1 MVVYTDFI
9 GSGTGSS
16 TGIGRV
22 ADYANIGMW
31 YGASGDGAVVFDN
44 GDEVRAILQTSVEN
58 HDGYHDFDIDQTSPI
73 CWTEDKDIIIT
84 FSSTHPTGSG
94 TPDGWLRVAT
104 GAEIENASS
113 SKVWNFKD
121 LDIVWNN
128 FGGIKVNYDLT
139 ADASSSRTVLN
150 FDRCKLVSPSS
161 TGANNMFSVGSNVA
175 AISGIHEFNF
185 TNCYISPDRKIVNT
199 ANGFETNTNYV
210 ICNVVG
216 CSILGGDVNGSVQSW
231 FAPSTRSTANYELHV
246 SGSLFHYFPTTPG
259 QYAGVVENPHTG
271 AGWTSGTAVD
281 YITNEPQVVVEAWAD
296 TRTNVSSAATF
307 VYGVAPGANEVG
319 FAGATIGNNPFDF
332 YTRDSRLWEST
343 NNIASGFVSNVTL
356 PSPDLAGNSRGTS
369 PFDAGAFEIVSVAAD
384 PGGGGG
390 ATNTSPTFKMV
401 QVNLYN

>member
-22 ADYANIGMW
+22 PDYANIGLW

-58 HDGYHDFDIDQTSPI
+58 HNGYHEFDIDQTSPI
-73 CWTEDKDIIIT
+73 CWTEDKDITIT

-121 LDIVWNN
+121 LDILWNN
-128 FGGIKVNYDLT
+128 YGSIKVNYALT
-139 ADASSSRTVLN
+139 ADASSARTVLH

-161 TGANNMFSVGSNVA
+161 TGANNMFDVGSNVA

-185 TNCYISPDRKIVNT
+185 TNCYVSPDRRIVNA
-199 ANGFETNTNYV
+199 ANGFSTNTNY
-210 ICNVVG
+210 IKCNVVG
-216 CSILGGDVNGSVQSW
+216 CSILGGAAQSW
-231 FAPSTRSTANYELHV
+231 FYPSTRSTANYEIHV
-246 SGSLFHYFPTTPG
+246 SGSLFHYFPATPG
-259 QYAGVVENPHTG
+259 QYAGVVQNPNTG

-281 YITNEPQVVVEAWAD
+281 LITNESESVVNAWAD
-296 TRTNVSSAATF
+296 SRTNVSSAATF
-307 VYGVAPGANEVG
+307 VYGVAPGANQVSFSG
-319 FAGATIGNNPFDF
+319 VTIQNNPFDF
-332 YTRDSRLWEST
+332 YTRDLRLWEST

-356 PSPDLAGNSRGTS
+356 PSPDLAGHSRGST
-369 PFDAGAFEIVSVAAD
+369 PFDAGPFEIAVFVA
-384 PGGGGG
+384 P
-390 ATNTSPTFKMV
+390 NTDTRPVFKMV
-401 QVNLYN
+401 QINMYN